1 MIICKADKRKSI
13 RINNQTWKEVKEM
26 PEFAMRE
33 MKASDYQGIFTLWQ
47 DGEGIGLSNADSE
60 ANIQRFLARNPA
72 LSFVAVHNGRIVG
85 AILCGHDGRRGYIY
99 HLFVAKPHR
108 NKGLGRR
115 LVTKSLER
123 LKEEG
128 IDKCHLFV
136 FAWNELG
143 RNFWLNSGW
152 TLREDLVVMSK
163 ATGSIL

>member
-108 NKGLGRR
+108 NKGIGRR

>member
-1 MIICKADKRKSI
+1 
-13 RINNQTWKEVKEM
+13 M

-108 NKGLGRR
+108 NKGIGRR

>member
-1 MIICKADKRKSI
+1 
-13 RINNQTWKEVKEM
+13 M

-108 NKGLGRR
+108 NKGIGRR

-136 FAWNELG
+136 FARNELG

>member
-108 NKGLGRR
+108 NKGIGRK

>member
-1 MIICKADKRKSI
+1 M
-13 RINNQTWKEVKEM
+13 KEM

-108 NKGLGRR
+108 NKGIGRR

-136 FAWNELG
+136 FARNELG
-143 RNFWLNSGW
+143 GISG
-152 TLREDLVVMSK
+152 
-163 ATGSIL
+163 

>member
-136 FAWNELG
+136 FARNELG

>member
-1 MIICKADKRKSI
+1 
-13 RINNQTWKEVKEM
+13 VKEM

-108 NKGLGRR
+108 NKGIGRR